1 MLRGVYRW
9 GCFMALII
17 SNGACKTAKW
27 KVLQNKLLL
36 SKPMFQAVSFRRSF
50 SCISHIHLYFSSVG
64 KARQVTSKATSG
76 LLRTFL
82 VTMHFFMKSLN
93 WRGWFNALTPF
104 EFEEV
109 ERKWEEKLLRYKCT
123 VVTVVHLMHRIFEF
137 FLEPKCRLDE
147 VSFFIFAFL
156 GSLKSLLLQ
165 LTKYQLAGTPRS
177 A

>member
-17 SNGACKTAKW
+17 SNGACRTAKW

-50 SCISHIHLYFSSVG
+50 SWFHDFSFHISICIFH
-64 KARQVTSKATSG
+64 QVTSKATNG

-109 ERKWEEKLLRYKCT
+109 ERKWEQKLLRYKCT

-156 GSLKSLLLQ
+156 SGLKSLLLQ

-177 A
+177 V